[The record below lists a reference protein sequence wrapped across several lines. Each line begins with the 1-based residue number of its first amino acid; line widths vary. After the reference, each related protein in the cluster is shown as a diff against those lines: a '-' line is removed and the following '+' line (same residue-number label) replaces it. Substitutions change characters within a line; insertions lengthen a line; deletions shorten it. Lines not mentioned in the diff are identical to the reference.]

1 MRYTNDDF
9 RDPGGPA
16 TSTMCPRGMPPLRRS
31 SRPITYVGIL
41 SVACDSAEP
50 PSRPGAAAGQKGRER
65 IKRYRARSTAA
76 LLARRP
82 ADGKSHREWPSWLR
96 HRNIKPLAMF
106 LRRVGCPPRSL
117 VVRQLRTE

>member
-76 LLARRP
+76 ILARLP
-82 ADGKSHREWPSWLR
+82 AGGERHREGRSWRPYRTSKTEAILLR
-96 HRNIKPLAMF
+96 AC
-106 LRRVGCPPRSL
+106 G
-117 VVRQLRTE
+117 